1 MFYVLIGI
9 AVVAI
14 IWWFVAYNTLVRL
27 KHAIEAL
34 WSNITTLLKRRYDL
48 IPNLV
53 ETVKGYAS
61 HEAGTL
67 EKVIQ
72 ARTSAMN
79 ASTVAEQAGAENM
92 LAGTLK
98 SLFAVAEQYPDLKAN
113 TNFLDLQSQLRET
126 EDAIQIARQNYNQSV
141 MQYNVS
147 VESFPSQY
155 VAQQYGFMKRE
166 YFELNEEEN
175 KVVQNAP
182 EVKF

>member
-1 MFYVLIGI
+1 MGLSVVGI
-9 AVVAI
+9 V
-14 IWWFVAYNTLVRL
+14 WWFVAYNTLVKL
-27 KHAIEAL
+27 KHQIEAL

-53 ETVKGYAS
+53 ETVKGYTN

-72 ARTSAMN
+72 ARSGAMN
-79 ASTVAEQAGAENM
+79 ATTVTAQADAENM

-113 TNFLDLQSQLRET
+113 TSFLDLQSQLRET
-126 EDAIQIARQNYNQSV
+126 EDSIQIARQSYNQAV

-155 VAQQYGFMKRE
+155 VAAQYGFMARE
-166 YFELNEEEN
+166 YFELQEEEN
-175 KVVQNAP
+175 KAAQNAP
-182 EVKF
+182 TVQF